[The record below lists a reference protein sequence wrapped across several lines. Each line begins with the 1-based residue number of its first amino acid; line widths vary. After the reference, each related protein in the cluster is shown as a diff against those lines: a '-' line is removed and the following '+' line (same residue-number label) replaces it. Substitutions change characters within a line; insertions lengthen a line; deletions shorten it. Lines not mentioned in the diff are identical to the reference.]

1 LHIVILVMWAHGTL
15 GYELIEN
22 PTALE
27 GNDMYVLFGLLL
39 DDKVIGQ
46 VVNLELVIVSASPL
60 VVNVVAKELVN
71 KSELEFTPVCRLLVT
86 TLVTVGL
93 LDKAE
98 FEFNPAPIVV
108 TGVSRSH
115 EAEAK
120 ADIILVSIKVTA
132 RSNEENRF
140 DIKYYNY
147 NYYKISHFKL
157 FPAIWITGK

>member
-71 KSELEFTPVCRLLVT
+71 KSELELTTVCVLLVT

-93 LDKAE
+93 VNKSKPE
-98 FEFNPAPIVV
+98 SI
-108 TGVSRSH
+108 
-115 EAEAK
+115 
-120 ADIILVSIKVTA
+120 IILTLRGSDSKPRTNLNTVVLTIVIITVG
-132 RSNEENRF
+132 SNEKNKF

-147 NYYKISHFKL
+147 S
-157 FPAIWITGK
+157 

>member
-1 LHIVILVMWAHGTL
+1 
-15 GYELIEN
+15 LIEN

-157 FPAIWITGK
+157 FPAI